1 MTNQGKVDAR
11 PRGASDISIGFLIA
25 AIGAFLLALGLMA
38 NLPVFMRFGGA
49 GVAAGLGVA
58 LLGGWLRFGK

>member
-25 AIGAFLLALGLMA
+25 AVGAFLLALGLMA
-38 NLPVFMRFGGA
+38 DLGAFMRFGA
-49 GVAAGLGVA
+49 GIASAGMGLA
-58 LLGGWLRFGK
+58 LLGGWLRFAR